1 MFLFIYATIYI
12 ILVIYLSI
20 LVLVAVLS
28 RNSSLFAGGVGRQKT
43 PKKLARDT
51 FFSLFRQQKT
61 LHTKSL
67 ILSDT
72 ITRARI
78 KAREL
83 KPTDRNAEEEEEGE
97 TRFGR
102 RRFRFRRAQTRVLVS
117 FLIEKKQIFIARE
130 QNARK
135 IT

>member
-1 MFLFIYATIYI
+1 MQYFSRCPLAK
-12 ILVIYLSI
+12 LVCFNNPPLQTRF
-20 LVLVAVLS
+20 S
-28 RNSSLFAGGVGRQKT
+28 RSSKDAKSTRK
-43 PKKLARDT
+43 RH

-61 LHTKSL
+61 LHKKSL

-78 KAREL
+78 TEREL
-83 KPTDRNAEEEEEGE
+83 KPTDGNAEEEEEGE

-117 FLIEKKQIFIARE
+117 FLIEKKQIFIAQTKRA
-130 QNARK
+130 QNHLK
-135 IT
+135 EK